1 MSQAPGHVGRSILA
15 LVVGIAVGII
25 LTLITD
31 AVLHKVGF
39 FPPLGQWTPSGPL
52 AIATLYRVVYGII
65 GAYIVALLAPNK
77 PMLHALISGA
87 IGVVAT
93 TAGAVAMWNKNLGP
107 HWYPIALMITALPS
121 AWVGAKIRLGQ
132 MRNAATPLETVN

>member
-1 MSQAPGHVGRSILA
+1 MSESQGRIGRSILA

-52 AIATLYRVVYGII
+52 AVATAYRCIYGIL
-65 GAYIVALLAPNK
+65 GAYIVARLAPHS
-77 PMLHALISGA
+77 PMGHALISGV

-93 TAGAVAMWNKNLGP
+93 TIGAAVTWNKNLGP
-107 HWYPIALMITALPS
+107 HWYSIALIITALPC
-121 AWVGAKIRLGQ
+121 AWVGAKIRLAQ
-132 MRNAATPLETVN
+132 LRNTSALETVN